1 MCRDKWVP
9 GIGSGNKVISP
20 RVRVWE
26 GDKRV
31 SRLLNVDQGK
41 WNTEMVRELFLPL
54 EADLILGIPISSM
67 APKDELVWAMSP
79 NGTFSVNSAYKVVVK
94 LLKKKQNRRW
104 TPRML
109 RQLQTSKFVE
119 KHLGYE
125 MPK

>member
-1 MCRDKWVP
+1 M
-9 GIGSGNKVISP
+9 ISP

-94 LLKKKQNRRW
+94 LLKKSKIEDGHPGCSDNSK
-104 TPRML
+104 
-109 RQLQTSKFVE
+109 LQSLWKNIWGMKCPNKIRHFTW
-119 KHLGYE
+119 
-125 MPK
+125 